1 MTGNFFP
8 TWVLKVNGLLP
19 SSLKKE
25 ELNSSFNLSP
35 CSMQYSY
42 YLCDTLNDDVDGG
55 VVGEANVM
63 RMLWPSQSVP
73 SQH

>member
-1 MTGNFFP
+1 
-8 TWVLKVNGLLP
+8 
-19 SSLKKE
+19 
-25 ELNSSFNLSP
+25 
-35 CSMQYSY
+35 MQYSY
-42 YLCDTLNDDVDGG
+42 YLCDTLYDDVDGGG

>member
-1 MTGNFFP
+1 
-8 TWVLKVNGLLP
+8 
-19 SSLKKE
+19 
-25 ELNSSFNLSP
+25 
-35 CSMQYSY
+35 MQYSY
-42 YLCDTLNDDVDGG
+42 YLCDTLNDDGDGVDGVGGG

>member
-1 MTGNFFP
+1 
-8 TWVLKVNGLLP
+8 
-19 SSLKKE
+19 
-25 ELNSSFNLSP
+25 
-35 CSMQYSY
+35 MQYSY
-42 YLCDTLNDDVDGG
+42 YLCDTLNDDVDGGGG

>member
-1 MTGNFFP
+1 
-8 TWVLKVNGLLP
+8 
-19 SSLKKE
+19 
-25 ELNSSFNLSP
+25 
-35 CSMQYSY
+35 MQYSY
-42 YLCDTLNDDVDGG
+42 HLCDTLYDDVDGDVGG

>member
-1 MTGNFFP
+1 
-8 TWVLKVNGLLP
+8 
-19 SSLKKE
+19 
-25 ELNSSFNLSP
+25 
-35 CSMQYSY
+35 MQYSY
-42 YLCDTLNDDVDGG
+42 YLCDTLNDDDVGGGVG